1 MIDPPKR
8 SLPAKVEIL
17 LSTAMRNLVPG
28 IIILFRKGRVFFV
41 ELFGCFEKEPYEQLV
56 YAYDQ
61 KTNLKAIIAIHDT
74 TLGPALGGTRMWAYT
89 TEEEA
94 LNDVLRLSKG
104 MTLKA
109 SAAGLNLGGGKAVII
124 GDSSVDKTEN
134 LLKVF
139 GKHIQKLGGNYIT
152 APDVGTNQQDMDV
165 IASMTGHVV
174 GTTGG
179 SGDPSPFTAYGT
191 RQGMRAAVKKL
202 FGKDSL
208 SGLTIAV
215 QGLGNVGCWLC
226 RYLHQDGAKLVVTDI
241 NSFAVEKVCREFGA
255 AAVNP
260 AEIYATP
267 CDIFAPSALGAVV
280 NAFTVPQLKC
290 AIIAGAANNVL
301 EKESDGDLLHRQ
313 GICYVPDYITNAGG
327 LINVSD
333 QLYGYDK
340 NRVMKKVASIYDTV
354 LEVLAISKEEDVP
367 TYKAAEILAMDR
379 IYKARKEKVGG

>member
-1 MIDPPKR
+1 M
-8 SLPAKVEIL
+8 
-17 LSTAMRNLVPG
+17 
-28 IIILFRKGRVFFV
+28 
-41 ELFGCFEKEPYEQLV
+41 ELFGCLEKDPYEQLV
-56 YAYDQ
+56 YAYDPE
-61 KTNLKAIIAIHDT
+61 TNLKAIIAIHDT
-74 TLGPALGGTRMWAYT
+74 TLGPALGGTRMWAYA

-94 LNDVLRLSKG
+94 LHDVLRLSKG

-134 LLKVF
+134 LLKVY

-152 APDVGTNQQDMDV
+152 APDVGTNHQDMDV

-179 SGDPSPFTAYGT
+179 SGDPSPFTAYGV

-208 SGLTIAV
+208 SGLTVAV

-241 NSFAVEKVCREFGA
+241 NSSAVEKICREFGA
-255 AAVNP
+255 AAVNSE
-260 AEIYATP
+260 EIYATP

-280 NAFTVPQLKC
+280 NACTVPRLKC

-301 EKESDGDLLHRQ
+301 EKESDGDLVHQ
-313 GICYVPDYITNAGG
+313 KGICYLPDYIVNSGG
-327 LINVSD
+327 LINVAD
-333 QLYGYDK
+333 QLYGYDQS
-340 NRVMKKVASIYDTV
+340 RVMQKVSAIYDTV
-354 LEVLAISKEEDVP
+354 LAVLAISAREDLP
-367 TYKAAEILAMDR
+367 TYQAADLLAFDRIRKARAEIR
-379 IYKARKEKVGG
+379 VEGKCR